1 MDALQET
8 LANRN
13 ALLEKFL
20 AMQQQ
25 QQQVRLIIIA
35 ILLFVGDWFV
45 GAAGFVCR
53 FVAGKPGID
62 SCGWADRK
70 WPGLDMCIRSG

>member
-1 MDALQET
+1 MQET

-25 QQQVRLIIIA
+25 QQQVNQHCFMQSTA
-35 ILLFVGDWFV
+35 
-45 GAAGFVCR
+45 
-53 FVAGKPGID
+53 
-62 SCGWADRK
+62 
-70 WPGLDMCIRSG
+70 

>member
-1 MDALQET
+1 MTMLVTDVGLRLGWTTDLVVTLCLYVQET

-25 QQQVRLIIIA
+25 QQQACCPALCGCNSWSGSYR
-35 ILLFVGDWFV
+35 LLFCLCFM
-45 GAAGFVCR
+45 
-53 FVAGKPGID
+53 GIF
-62 SCGWADRK
+62 
-70 WPGLDMCIRSG
+70 

>member
-25 QQQVRLIIIA
+25 QQQARLMKQSPVCHITGLVLLSIACSVLCMHAAGLPMGQGQLSMIGQAWVGVRL
-35 ILLFVGDWFV
+35 G
-45 GAAGFVCR
+45 
-53 FVAGKPGID
+53 
-62 SCGWADRK
+62 
-70 WPGLDMCIRSG
+70 

>member
-1 MDALQET
+1 MLLPCVQET

-25 QQQVRLIIIA
+25 QQQVTSL
-35 ILLFVGDWFV
+35 
-45 GAAGFVCR
+45 
-53 FVAGKPGID
+53 
-62 SCGWADRK
+62 
-70 WPGLDMCIRSG
+70 